1 MNAPNPMIDMK
12 AQPGAGDDLAQA
24 LTRNGFL
31 DGRFELYQP
40 KTGLR
45 AGSDAMFLAAAIPA
59 KPGDTIVEAG
69 VGTAAA
75 ALALLTRVADTK
87 VLGIENHPP
96 HAALARKNAA
106 HNDMAARLVVADGDI
121 VTMGVGAMAQS
132 GLAPPF
138 DHAMANPPFH
148 DQSRARAAQ
157 SASRAAAH
165 IMPPGALAIW
175 VENLAHAVRDGG
187 SVTFIH
193 RAQAL
198 PELLAAMD
206 RQLGAIHILPLVPRA
221 GQAAVRVLVR
231 GLKSSSAPTQ
241 LLPPVPLHE
250 ADGSHTCQSDAILRK
265 CEALDL
271 DRLVNRS

>member
-1 MNAPNPMIDMK
+1 MNAPNPMID
-12 AQPGAGDDLAQA
+12 AQVQVGVDPAQA

-31 DGRFELYQP
+31 DGRFELFQP

-45 AGSDAMFLAAAIPA
+45 AGSDAMFLASAIPA

-75 ALALLTRVADTK
+75 ALALLTRVAGTR

-96 HAALARKNAA
+96 HAALARKNAI
-106 HNDMAARLVVADGDI
+106 HNDMADRLVVADGDI
-121 VTMGVGAMAQS
+121 VTMGVRAMAQS

-138 DHAMANPPFH
+138 DHAMANPPYH
-148 DQSRARAAQ
+148 DPTQVRAGQS
-157 SASRAAAH
+157 SSRAAAH
-165 IMPPGALAIW
+165 MMPPGALAVW
-175 VENLAHAVRDGG
+175 VENLALAVRDGG

-198 PELLAAMD
+198 PELLTAMD

-231 GLKSSSAPTQ
+231 GLRASNAPTQ
-241 LLPPVPLHE
+241 LLHPVPLHE
-250 ADGSHTCQSDAILRK
+250 ADGSHTSQSDAILRK

-271 DRLVNRS
+271 DRLVNRP